1 MRENRRHLHTVVFVS
16 GAVALIALAICA
28 RKSQADATTQKRA
41 EAHIAQLQV
50 QRVEILRDAV
60 TSATTLFEKGAASYG
75 DMYRRK
81 IILYE
86 AQLELAQTHA
96 QRVELLQGE
105 IGAAKA
111 LEEYDALLSTQGKA
125 APWDANDAKA
135 ERLKY
140 EIALAK
146 ETMK

>member
-1 MRENRRHLHTVVFVS
+1 MRGNWSLRIVALVS
-16 GAVALIALAICA
+16 GVVAVITLAVGSRI
-28 RKSQADATTQKRA
+28 SYADATTQKNA
-41 EAHIAQLQV
+41 DAHIAELQA
-50 QRVEILRDAV
+50 QRIDILRNAV
-60 TSATTLFEKGAASYG
+60 TSATSLFEKGAASYG

-96 QRVELLQGE
+96 QRVELLKGE
-105 IGAAKA
+105 ISAAKA
-111 LEEYDALLSTQGKA
+111 LEEYEALLSTQGGTAK
-125 APWDANDAKA
+125 PWDADDAKA

-146 ETMK
+146 EAMK